1 MWSSVTPA
9 YTTRCELVGTDP
21 ADRALVD
28 RFRALLG
35 AWGAVASFHD
45 PHSELSQL
53 NADPAPEVRVSARLA
68 HLLEV
73 TDEAV
78 RASGGVID
86 PVRAADPSA
95 LEPDH
100 PVARLGRRSSAT
112 WDDVERD
119 DDVVRR
125 PPGTLIDLG
134 GLAKAAIADAIAL
147 ELAADAVGAILVNL
161 GGDLRCVGEAPWS
174 ILVTDDGSLRPDAPG
189 QRIHIPAGAVATSDR
204 ASRRTPRGLDHI
216 VGASTLPGAARR
228 ATVVAESAVA
238 ANAASLAII
247 AAGRAWHRMWRRF
260 ELPALVVT
268 NAGERLPLG
277 GWPPRLEEA
286 AAC

>member
-1 MWSSVTPA
+1 MWSSVLPA
-9 YTTRCELVGTDP
+9 YTTRCELIGTDP

-28 RFRALLG
+28 RFRALLDE
-35 AWGAVASFHD
+35 WGSVASFHD
-45 PHSELSQL
+45 PHSELSRL

-112 WDDVERD
+112 WDDVERRG
-119 DDVVRR
+119 DVVRR

-147 ELAADAVGAILVNL
+147 ELATDAVGAILVSL

-174 ILVTDDGSLRPDAPG
+174 ILVTDDGSLSPDAPG
-189 QRIHIPAGAVATSDR
+189 QRIHIPAGGVATSDR
-204 ASRRTPRGLDHI
+204 ASRRSPRGLDHI
-216 VGASTLPGAARR
+216 VGSSMLPGAARR
-228 ATVVAESAVA
+228 ATVVAATA
-238 ANAASLAII
+238 AQANAASLAII
-247 AAGRAWHRMWRRF
+247 AAGRGWRRLW
-260 ELPALVVT
+260 EQHRLPALVIT
-268 NAGERLPLG
+268 NAGERISLG
-277 GWPPRLEEA
+277 AWPSRLEEVA
-286 AAC
+286 TC